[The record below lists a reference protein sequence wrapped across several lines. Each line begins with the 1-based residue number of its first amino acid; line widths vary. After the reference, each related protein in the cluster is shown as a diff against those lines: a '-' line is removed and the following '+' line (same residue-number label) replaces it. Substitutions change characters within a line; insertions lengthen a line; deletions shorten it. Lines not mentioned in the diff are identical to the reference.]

1 MKTLFDSGSP
11 TSFIRSDMVK
21 LLNLRTYE
29 TPPFRFRGFI
39 PTDASTTTEAVSLT
53 VPVEDLQ
60 IPVVAYILENMD
72 YQLLI
77 ANPIL
82 RRYPKLLSIILES
95 TPNLK
100 ACENRVK
107 VSYLEPESTGNCG
120 NSRRPEMS
128 LATTTLEAIDRKSIG
143 HRGKAKCASPVTTTS
158 ETASA
163 LDNPGYPGDPELIV
177 QELEQIRLPEE
188 AAFLEEMGEKSL
200 VASVRGLAPVVVREQ
215 RLKDTVDVLP
225 PWLQQKYGKI
235 RNDLPPR
242 FSSSDEAPVKHDIE
256 IKKNARLPRL
266 QPYQTTQKTEQE
278 INKLVP
284 SKSPCTSL
292 LPSLSTKKMDH
303 FDSVLITES

>member
-1 MKTLFDSGSP
+1 MDDPAERPILIKRQKMKTLFDSGSP
-11 TSFIRSDMVK
+11 TSFIRADMVK
-21 LLNLRTYE
+21 SLNLRTYE

-60 IPVVAYILENMD
+60 IPVVAYILESMD

-82 RRYPKLLSIILES
+82 RRYSKLLSIILES

-107 VSYLEPESTGNCG
+107 VSYLEPESTGNRG

-143 HRGKAKCASPVTTTS
+143 HRGKAKCDVPSPVTTTS

-177 QELEQIRLPEE
+177 QELLEQIPGGDGREVPGCKRKRFSP
-188 AAFLEEMGEKSL
+188 A
-200 VASVRGLAPVVVREQ
+200 VVREQ
-215 RLKDTVDVLP
+215 RL
-225 PWLQQKYGKI
+225 
-235 RNDLPPR
+235 
-242 FSSSDEAPVKHDIE
+242 
-256 IKKNARLPRL
+256 
-266 QPYQTTQKTEQE
+266 
-278 INKLVP
+278 
-284 SKSPCTSL
+284 
-292 LPSLSTKKMDH
+292 
-303 FDSVLITES
+303 